1 MNKIHYDLWLQLKK
15 MKVTKIKSK
24 SEEKSYGLLKKP
36 DLTVKQFMDARDW
49 YLSAQNKDQ
58 PTKTQNLALKSYS

>member
-1 MNKIHYDLWLQLKK
+1 

-24 SEEKSYGLLKKP
+24 SEEKNYGLLKKP

-58 PTKTQNLALKSYS
+58 PTKTQNLTLKSDP